1 MMSLADLTSYG
12 RQLLRESDALAAHD
26 RFAEWVEEV
35 AHWLDETY
43 LDSGF
48 SAKWSALPSSALVIG
63 NQYYDEPEAWNH
75 FTRSV
80 QTRLDWLGGLDGKL
94 QRVTATQARRDRGAN
109 VRKVFL
115 SHSSDD
121 RLVAEY
127 LRERLIASI
136 SGSEIFLASRP
147 GDIPV
152 GADWL
157 ATIKEEL
164 SSCDAYLVLLTSTS
178 VGRPWVQF
186 ETGAAWMSQRTLVT
200 VVAGELEKRDV
211 PMPLSSFQLLSLS
224 LAVEAAEVFRAL
236 GGVLDD
242 PAGFAARVRDLT
254 SSSAESS
261 TTSSGWQGVEIT
273 GRFFA
278 WEGPTIH
285 ELKDRP
291 GVPDPPGL
299 TEAIRAVQMVPTFG
313 VIAKLRQHL
322 AQGRL
327 PVYETDRKSWRR
339 EVI

>member
-1 MMSLADLTSYG
+1 MHYA
-12 RQLLRESDALAAHD
+12 
-26 RFAEWVEEV
+26 
-35 AHWLDETY
+35 
-43 LDSGF
+43 
-48 SAKWSALPSSALVIG
+48 
-63 NQYYDEPEAWNH
+63 
-75 FTRSV
+75 RSV
-80 QTRLDWLGGLDGKL
+80 QTRLDWLGSIGGSVRKI
-94 QRVTATQARRDRGAN
+94 TATQTRRDRGAN

-136 SGSEIFLASRP
+136 AGVEVFLASRP

-164 SSCDAYLVLLTSTS
+164 SSCDAYLVLLTPAS
-178 VGRPWVQF
+178 VSRPWVQF

-200 VVAGELEKRDV
+200 VVAGALEKGDV

-224 LAVEAAEVFRAL
+224 LAEEAAEVFRAL
-236 GGVLDD
+236 GGTLDD
-242 PAGFAARVRDLT
+242 SAGFASRVRELMH
-254 SSSAESS
+254 SSVESS
-261 TTSSGWQGVEIT
+261 KTTAGWRGVEI
-273 GRFFA
+273 GNRFFA
-278 WEGPTIH
+278 WDGPTIH
-285 ELKDRP
+285 DLKDRP

-313 VIAKLRQHL
+313 IRAKLRQHL

-327 PVYETDRKSWRR
+327 QVYETDRGDWRR
-339 EVI
+339 EVIYSADGDQILLVHPDASNQSSTA